1 MDALARVG
9 FGLFGLAVLIGIA
22 WLFSNNK
29 KAVDWRLVLT
39 GVTLQVGFAAL
50 VLLVPGGRDVFDWL
64 GQGFVKVLSF
74 VAAGSTFIFGSLM
87 DTSKYGF
94 IFAFQVLADDHL
106 LRLADGRALPPGR
119 DAGGGARDGVGDHQG
134 DARVG
139 RGDDLGVRERLHR
152 PDRGAADG
160 APVHPAL

>member
-39 GVTLQVGFAAL
+39 GVSLQIGFAAL

-64 GQGFVKVLSF
+64 GQGFVKV
-74 VAAGSTFIFGSLM
+74 
-87 DTSKYGF
+87 
-94 IFAFQVLADDHL
+94 
-106 LRLADGRALPPGR
+106 
-119 DAGGGARDGVGDHQG
+119 
-134 DARVG
+134 
-139 RGDDLGVRERLHR
+139 
-152 PDRGAADG
+152 
-160 APVHPAL
+160 

>member
-94 IFAFQVLADDHL
+94 IFAFQ
-106 LRLADGRALPPGR
+106 GRCRRSSSSPR
-119 DAGGGARDGVGDHQG
+119 
-134 DARVG
+134 
-139 RGDDLGVRERLHR
+139 
-152 PDRGAADG
+152 
-160 APVHPAL
+160 